1 MTLEELKNALD
12 RIPEKGAI
20 NKARRLAI
28 IRQIDEL
35 MKGQK

>member
-12 RIPEKGAI
+12 KIPEKGAI
-20 NKARRLAI
+20 NKARRFAI
-28 IRQIDEL
+28 MKLIDEL

>member
-1 MTLEELKNALD
+1 MTLEELKAALD

-28 IRQIDEL
+28 MKMIDAL
-35 MKGQK
+35 LKGQN